1 MGLKS
6 SPTCVFNLD
15 GARGWLSVAV
25 IACTLAAMAG
35 LAGYDVTVLDPR
47 RAFATEQRFP
57 GVAISRHWPDEGIA
71 ALAPDG
77 RTAIVTLSHDPKLDD
92 PALDAALASEA
103 FYIAAL
109 GSRRTHGARLER
121 LAARG
126 HGPAALAR
134 VHGPAGLAIGAATP
148 AEIAIAILAEMTAT
162 LRGAAGA

>member
-1 MGLKS
+1 
-6 SPTCVFNLD
+6 
-15 GARGWLSVAV
+15 
-25 IACTLAAMAG
+25 
-35 LAGYDVTVLDPR
+35 
-47 RAFATEQRFP
+47 
-57 GVAISRHWPDEGIA
+57 VAISRHWPDEGIV
-71 ALAPDG
+71 ALAPDV

-148 AEIAIAILAEMTAT
+148 AEIAVAILAEMTAT
-162 LRGAAGA
+162 LRGADGA